1 MSAAPMLSPY
11 CWREYVMKE
20 LAMQQYKVKVF
31 DLKGLK
37 GISDLQ
43 IETHLE
49 LYVGYV
55 RNTNAL
61 NEQLADLVHEGKAG
75 TPAYSELTRRLG
87 FEYNGMRLHELYF
100 ENLTSEF
107 MGPSS
112 GHPLYAELARHF
124 RNFEAWRRDFISV
137 ASMRGVGW
145 AILYQDPETARLS
158 NHWITLHEHGHPA
171 GFRPLLVMDVWEHA
185 FLVDYKPT
193 ERGRYI
199 EAFFANVNWPRIEGR
214 FVPQESRK
222 ERALHS

>member
-1 MSAAPMLSPY
+1 MQSPLA
-11 CWREYVMKE
+11 WRGFAMKE
-20 LAMQQYKVKVF
+20 LGMKQYRVKLF
-31 DLKGLK
+31 ELKGLR

-55 RNTNAL
+55 RNTNTL
-61 NEQLADLVHEGKAG
+61 NEQLADLVRDGKAG

-100 ENLTSEF
+100 ENLTSEWKEP
-107 MGPSS
+107 GADS
-112 GHPLYAELARHF
+112 PLSARLARHF
-124 RNFEAWRRDFISV
+124 RSFEAWRRDFISV
-137 ASMRGVGW
+137 GSMRGVGW
-145 AILYQDPETARLS
+145 AILYQDPETGRLS

-193 ERGRYI
+193 ERARYI
-199 EAFFANVNWPRIEGR
+199 EAFFANVNWPVIEAR
-214 FVPQESRK
+214 F
-222 ERALHS
+222 LHQGDVTRRVLNR

>member
-1 MSAAPMLSPY
+1 
-11 CWREYVMKE
+11 MKE
-20 LAMQQYKVKVF
+20 LAMRQYQVKVF
-31 DLKGLK
+31 DLTNLNGL
-37 GISDLQ
+37 SNLQ
-43 IETHLE
+43 IEIHLE
-49 LYVGYV
+49 LYAGYV

-61 NEQLADLVHEGKAG
+61 NEQLAELVRDGKAG

-100 ENLTSEF
+100 ENL
-107 MGPSS
+107 SS
-112 GHPLYAELARHF
+112 KPTAPGSDHALYVELGHHF
-124 RNFEAWRRDFISV
+124 RSFDAWRRDFVRV

-199 EAFFANVNWPRIEGR
+199 DAFFANVNWPAVEER
-214 FVPQESRK
+214 FVPQERTTK
-222 ERALHS
+222 RALHS